1 MPEIVQTMRILHIT
15 PWFPEQDDPYHG
27 IFIERHVQSL
37 HRPEI
42 ENTVVHLAVHL
53 PGTNRR
59 SHIEKNTHH
68 IHYTLPFKSWRLAE
82 WVYIRMLRKK
92 LIELHAKENYT
103 HVCFHIAY
111 PALMGYARIASLLP
125 QKKLI
130 IEHWSAYHFNFH
142 SNKIPHRLR
151 SLFNHHIRLVTV
163 SKKLGD
169 DIAAFCGTKISYTVL
184 PNVVDTS
191 CFHFASSHGEST
203 GNQNKINL
211 LMHAF
216 WKEPKQPMEV
226 LKEFTNEPASDFI
239 LTITGYGPLWE
250 KMMAYAVE
258 HKINH
263 RVIFVENASPQK
275 IAELMQ
281 LADAFVLPTSY
292 ETFSVVTAEALC
304 CGCPVIVSETGALP
318 ELVTDENGILKSKNE
333 SWLDA
338 FNRFRNRSF
347 DRKNISESA
356 AEKFSARSV
365 GDQFINILNSL

>member
-1 MPEIVQTMRILHIT
+1 
-15 PWFPEQDDPYHG
+15 
-27 IFIERHVQSL
+27 
-37 HRPEI
+37 
-42 ENTVVHLAVHL
+42 
-53 PGTNRR
+53 
-59 SHIEKNTHH
+59 
-68 IHYTLPFKSWRLAE
+68 
-82 WVYIRMLRKK
+82 
-92 LIELHAKENYT
+92 
-103 HVCFHIAY
+103 
-111 PALMGYARIASLLP
+111 
-125 QKKLI
+125 
-130 IEHWSAYHFNFH
+130 
-142 SNKIPHRLR
+142 
-151 SLFNHHIRLVTV
+151 
-163 SKKLGD
+163 
-169 DIAAFCGTKISYTVL
+169 
-184 PNVVDTS
+184 
-191 CFHFASSHGEST
+191 
-203 GNQNKINL
+203 
-211 LMHAF
+211 MHAF